1 MQFQNVG
8 SGQKGFIIRR
18 GEVKK
23 GVRELVKNIR
33 DVFYPYTGMN
43 IQVAPTQQETGNI
56 KVKEIK
62 KSCAIFGIN
71 SLITLTSTE
80 KSN

>member
-1 MQFQNVG
+1 MKTMTLFQNVY
-8 SGQKGFIIRR
+8 SDHQGFVIRR

-43 IQVAPTQQETGNI
+43 IQV
-56 KVKEIK
+56 
-62 KSCAIFGIN
+62 
-71 SLITLTSTE
+71 
-80 KSN
+80 SNTD